1 MSDIPM
7 DPFEFGQMT
16 GTEPTGGNP
25 QDWFAAT
32 RELINPI
39 QDIYGEAARGGMIDV
54 GTMVTP
60 GEPIVATPAPAVSQP
75 PGGPT
80 VPDKTN
86 AAYQAYLEFLKQR
99 ELQAAET
106 RRRDA
111 RVTVTKALENYQ
123 LQSIAPYL
131 YDLITKDE
139 INLTNPDAII
149 FAIKDR
155 PEYKERFK
163 GNAARLAKGLP
174 ELDPASYI
182 ALEDQYRATLRANDL
197 PDRFYDRQEDFV
209 AWIEGDVSPAELQQ
223 RVEQGYA
230 AVRDADPEVRR
241 QMQDLFGV
249 NEGELAAYFIDPE
262 RTRPLL
268 TARGLV
274 RQAKA
279 AEIAARAVEQGMVSR
294 TDVATSG
301 AAFFEG
307 LVDRGITAQQAQAGF
322 TQMGQLS
329 GLYTEMAG
337 EEALTAEQ
345 KIGAALGFDV
355 AAQEQLVRRQRERLA
370 QFQTGGQFA
379 RTQGAG
385 GVVETGLGGPA

>member
-1 MSDIPM
+1 MSDIPL

-16 GTEPTGGNP
+16 GTEQT
-25 QDWFAAT
+25 Q
-32 RELINPI
+32 NPI
-39 QDIYGEAARGGMIDV
+39 QPSPLENIYGEAAAGGMIDV

-60 GEPIVATPAPAVSQP
+60 GEPIVATPEPAAGTTSGAGSTQSP
-75 PGGPT
+75 ENP
-80 VPDKTN
+80 
-86 AAYQAYLEFLKQR
+86 AYTAYLEFLKQR
-99 ELQAAET
+99 ELEAAET

-111 RVTVTKALENYQ
+111 RVTVTKALEAYQ

-139 INLTNPDAII
+139 INVSNPDAII

-163 GNAARLAKGLP
+163 GNARRLASGLP

-197 PDRFYDRQEDFV
+197 PNNFYDKKEDFV

-279 AEIAARAVEQGMVSR
+279 AEIAARAVEQGMLNR
-294 TDVATSG
+294 ADVATSG
-301 AAFFEG
+301 ATFFEG

-337 EEALTAEQ
+337 EEALSAEQ
-345 KIGAALGFDV
+345 KIGAALGYDV

-370 QFQTGGQFA
+370 QFQGGGQFA